1 MLAEYVRREEE
12 RAERERERNKARA
25 TMAWRQLLG
34 AALVKVRLTS
44 EYGDQAQQGGQRVQ
58 QGQQQGKKQGK
69 AGRRKQHQHQQQQDG
84 QDGVGGEQQH
94 GQDAAEVDAG
104 GERAAGAGVDYEAM
118 GVECE
123 EL

>member
-1 MLAEYVRREEE
+1 VCASQEFEADVLAEYVRREEE

-25 TMAWRQLLG
+25 TVAWRQLLG

-44 EYGDQAQQGGQRVQ
+44 EYGDQAQQG
-58 QGQQQGKKQGK
+58 QQQGKKQGK
-69 AGRRKQHQHQQQQDG
+69 AGRRKQQQQQDG
-84 QDGVGGEQQH
+84 QDVAVAADEQQH
-94 GQDAAEVDAG
+94 QPDAAGAEG
-104 GERAAGAGVDYEAM
+104 AAVAGVDYEAM